1 MLTSAVCKATPIS
14 TSNILA
20 GSDIAD
26 DSGFSNGTG
35 SAAKFNQ
42 PRNMVYDG
50 SHNLYVSDTAN
61 HAIRKITPAGV
72 VTTYAGTGSPGSTNA
87 NGTSASFSTPSGLA
101 IDASSNVYVADS
113 GNNVIR
119 KIDTSQN
126 VTTFALSLT
135 GPSEVAVSSNA
146 STVIAV
152 DTSQN
157 IYVYLSGADQGR
169 INPGFGYPA
178 VTSVACRPDD
188 VFYYTPADVAGQP
201 GIIRLTFGSTL
212 GISRN
217 ITSSTPGTK
226 SGGFT
231 PVVFALDGVGVYD
244 PFAVGKSVT
253 ISNISAYN
261 GAYII
266 TAYNTSTFT
275 VSIFGTFPGGTTYY
289 DADPPR
295 PGASVYIQNPT
306 HDTVTV
312 DGSSTSANYYTQL
325 SFQST
330 SNLCAQKNSGDF
342 VQFNLTGDAAT
353 SNVSVEPSTN
363 PPNFAVKSSTPF
375 EFSFAG
381 TGGDN
386 SVKIYN
392 KKY

>member
-1 MLTSAVCKATPIS
+1 MLTSAVCKATSIS

-20 GSDIAD
+20 GSDIVD

-72 VTTYAGTGSPGSTNA
+72 VTTYAGTGSPGSTNG
-87 NGTSASFSTPSGLA
+87 NGTSASFSTPLGLA

-119 KIDTSQN
+119 KIDTSRN

-152 DTSQN
+152 DVSQN
-157 IYVYLSGADQGR
+157 IYVYASGADQGR
-169 INPGFGYPA
+169 INLGFGYPA

-188 VFYYTPADVAGQP
+188 VFYYTPANVSGQAG
-201 GIIRLTFGSTL
+201 IMRLTFGS
-212 GISRN
+212 I
-217 ITSSTPGTK
+217 
-226 SGGFT
+226 
-231 PVVFALDGVGVYD
+231 
-244 PFAVGKSVT
+244 
-253 ISNISAYN
+253 
-261 GAYII
+261 
-266 TAYNTSTFT
+266 
-275 VSIFGTFPGGTTYY
+275 
-289 DADPPR
+289 
-295 PGASVYIQNPT
+295 IQNPT
-306 HDTVTV
+306 HTTVTV

-330 SNLCAQKNSGDF
+330 SNLCAQKNDSDF

-381 TGGDN
+381 TSGDN